1 MKYDVL
7 EPFRLYL
14 LDTEKNRNTAMTYY
28 RAVEKLFKTLQF
40 NSLAQIETQW
50 LLQETA
56 KSFRT
61 KSEYSAV
68 KNGLKRLAQ
77 FDRQLQLPTE
87 GEFLAV
93 SRKKRNYSKRPK
105 KTIYLDQVQRK
116 VNQIKDEK
124 LKYAYRLSMV
134 SGLRVHELAQLEASD
149 IYLEG
154 ERILVTVR
162 GGKGGHGGV
171 VTCREDKYLSARLP
185 DFLRKNQTGKLF
197 YSTQHMKNSAVRL
210 GIECHDLRR
219 IFAICLRDELKKKM
233 PITEANALVQKEL
246 RHDRFS
252 TTKRYLFNRKLKLR
266 YTEDDKARALA
277 KKYTGGSN
285 KESEKERQNAEK
297 L

>member
-7 EPFRLYL
+7 EPFREYL

-28 RAVEKLFKTLQF
+28 RAVEKLFRSRQF
-40 NSLAQIETQW
+40 NSLSQIETQW

-56 KSFRT
+56 RSFRT

-68 KNGLKRLAQ
+68 KNGLKRLAR
-77 FDRQLQLPTE
+77 FDRQLQLPAE
-87 GEFLAV
+87 EEFLEV
-93 SRKKRNYSKRPK
+93 SRKKRNYSKRSR
-105 KTIYLDQVQRK
+105 KTICLEQVQRRI
-116 VNQIKDEK
+116 NQIKDEK
-124 LKYAYRLSMV
+124 LKYAYRLSMI

-149 IYLEG
+149 ICLDG

-171 VTCREDKYLSARLP
+171 ITCREDKYLSERLP
-185 DFLRKNQTGKLF
+185 EFLRKNQTGKLF
-197 YSTQHMKNSAVRL
+197 YSTQHMKNYAVRL

-219 IFAICLRDELKKKM
+219 IFAICLRDELKKEM
-233 PITEANALVQKEL
+233 PVREANALVQEQL

-266 YTEDDKARALA
+266 YTEADEAQAV
-277 KKYTGGSN
+277 KKYTGGSS
-285 KESEKERQNAEK
+285 KESEKNCQDTAE